1 VGYTTSE
8 HLLLDL
14 DDTSLYKVTRLIQIL
29 QQSYPEL
36 GNALIMHSSTRKAQS
51 TLRINRHGIPKE
63 VLRRES
69 YHVVFNNRVTY
80 ARCCEVTNTLV
91 DLNILEPE
99 YRVVRAKRGDMT
111 IRVSPMLLS
120 KGIKPEP
127 KPYRTILSP
136 YSGRQ
141 HGMIKQY
148 LAFLYA
154 TRNLFLD

>member
-1 VGYTTSE
+1 
-8 HLLLDL
+8 LLLDL
-14 DDTSLYKVTRLIQIL
+14 DDTSLYKVTRLVKIL

-51 TLRINRHGIPKE
+51 TLHINRHGIPKE

-69 YHVVFNNRVTY
+69 YHVIFNNKVSY
-80 ARCCEVTNTLV
+80 ARCCEITNVLV
-91 DLNILEPE
+91 DLDILEHE

-111 IRVSPMLLS
+111 LRVSPMVLS

-127 KPYRTILSP
+127 KPYRTVP
-136 YSGRQ
+136 GCYFGKQ
-141 HGMIKQY
+141 DGMIKQY

-154 TRNLFLD
+154 ANNLYKG